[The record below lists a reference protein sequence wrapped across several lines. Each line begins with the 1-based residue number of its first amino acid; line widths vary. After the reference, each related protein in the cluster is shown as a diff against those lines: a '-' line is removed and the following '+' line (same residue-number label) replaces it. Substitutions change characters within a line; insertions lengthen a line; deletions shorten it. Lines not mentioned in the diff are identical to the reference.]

1 MKKQNL
7 ILLIFISSILFNP
20 LSLLSQVA
28 PKPAAKEYP
37 IKWYSFEE
45 AYALVKKQSADNS
58 KKKQKKVFVD
68 MYTDWCG
75 WCKKMDAETF
85 ANPVIAEYMSKN
97 FYCVKFDAERR
108 DTVVIDG
115 QTFVN
120 PNPTGKRSTHKLAVE
135 LLRGKLSY
143 PSFVV
148 LNEKGQSLT
157 VLAGYQN
164 AIEFEKVLNWFGS
177 DAYLKTPFE
186 DYKVGFQGKVK

>member
-7 ILLIFISSILFNP
+7 IISIFIACFWSMLF
-20 LSLLSQVA
+20 SGFSQE
-28 PKPAAKEYP
+28 PSKPVEKESK

-45 AYALVKKQSADNS
+45 AYNLI
-58 KKKQKKVFVD
+58 KKKPKKIFID

-75 WCKKMDAETF
+75 WCKKMDSETF

-97 FYCVKFDAERR
+97 FYCVKFNAERK

-120 PNPTGKRSTHKLAVE
+120 PNPKGQRSTHKLAVE

-143 PSFVV
+143 PSFVI

-157 VLAGYQN
+157 VLAGYQR
-164 AIEFEKVLNWFGS
+164 APEFEKVLNWFGS
-177 DAYLKTPFE
+177 DAYLKTQFE
-186 DYKVGFQGKVK
+186 DYKVDFQGKVK